1 MSDGKTQK
9 LSRALVA
16 LSAEPAVERCPDK
29 RARASR
35 SEQRQRRSELYGID
49 IAEHRHRV
57 TAEQILERRH
67 AFDIARAKK
76 RMRQIGACLGFIGN
90 RIALRHCASPK
101 PRELRED
108 EPHPMRSLLVAPN
121 FFERAG
127 VKIGRASC
135 RARVCPYV

>member
-49 IAEHRHRV
+49 IAEHHNRV
-57 TAEQILERRH
+57 AADKILLRRH
-67 AFDIARAKK
+67 AFDIARPTK
-76 RMRQIGACLGFIGN
+76 RMRQIGACVGFIRN
-90 RIALRHCASPK
+90 QIALRHCASPK
-101 PRELRED
+101 PR
-108 EPHPMRSLLVAPN
+108 RS
-121 FFERAG
+121 
-127 VKIGRASC
+127 
-135 RARVCPYV
+135 

>member
-57 TAEQILERRH
+57 TADQILARRH

-76 RMRQIGACLGFIGN
+76 RLRQIGACLGFIGN
-90 RIALRHCASPK
+90 RIALRHCASPTTRDLPDAK
-101 PRELRED
+101 PPPLR
-108 EPHPMRSLLVAPN
+108 SYLVAPPLLS
-121 FFERAG
+121 RPGGILLLDVQRRLA
-127 VKIGRASC
+127 
-135 RARVCPYV
+135 

>member
-57 TAEQILERRH
+57 TADQILERRH
-67 AFDIARAKK
+67 AFDLARAIVVAVGGEDH
-76 RMRQIGACLGFIGN
+76 RPALPERSCPGAEAGDGVPD
-90 RIALRHCASPK
+90 RESP
-101 PRELRED
+101 
-108 EPHPMRSLLVAPN
+108 SL
-121 FFERAG
+121 
-127 VKIGRASC
+127 
-135 RARVCPYV
+135 